1 MRRSNIV
8 IVAVLLGLALA
19 SWADVPGAFR
29 SDLLLSPFPT
39 TPKVVQLSKL
49 DKTVIINY
57 TVEKNEDLWS
67 ICRRYGV
74 DQYSVRSSN
83 DLDPGSIPAGT
94 VIRIPNHKG
103 TVYEVKTPENLDTI
117 SHGFNR
123 GKLLGAAYEQEILS
137 ANEFPMPD
145 LKIKDYSFDP
155 GTLLF
160 LPDAWKPTGLPFPF
174 TGGQPLRITSRF
186 GMRKH
191 PILGRVRKHDGF
203 DIAKP
208 YGTPVVASREGVVV
222 SAGWMGGYG
231 NMIEIRHAIKTKTG
245 TKTFYT
251 RYGHLSKIMVHSGQ
265 HVHLYQMIGRVG
277 STGLSTG
284 PHLHFEIRDEN
295 GVARN
300 PGGFQ

>member
-1 MRRSNIV
+1 MPRLRV
-8 IVAVLLGLALA
+8 GFLLSTFLVSVPL
-19 SWADVPGAFR
+19 SADISPFR
-29 SDLLLSPFPT
+29 NDLLLNAVPVV
-39 TPKVVQLSKL
+39 PKLDQLSKL
-49 DKTVIINY
+49 EEAVIINY
-57 TVEKNEDLWS
+57 TVPQNEDLWS
-67 ICRRYGV
+67 ICHRYGV
-74 DQYSVRSSN
+74 DQFSVRSSN
-83 DLDPGSIPAGT
+83 DLDPGTIPAGT

-103 TVYEVKTPENLDTI
+103 TIYEVKTLENLGAI

-123 GKLLGAAYEQEILS
+123 GKLMGAAYQREILL
-137 ANEFPMPD
+137 ANNFPMPD
-145 LKIKDYSFDP
+145 LKEKDYPFDV

-174 TGGQPLRITSRF
+174 TGGQPIRITSRF
-186 GMRKH
+186 GIRKH
-191 PILGRVRKHDGF
+191 PILGRTRKHDGF

-208 YGTPVVASREGVVV
+208 FGTPVVASREGSVVW
-222 SAGWMGGYG
+222 AGWQGGYG
-231 NMIEIRHAIKTKTG
+231 NMIEIRHEIKTKKG
-245 TKTFYT
+245 ARVFFT
-251 RYGHLSKIMVHSGQ
+251 RYGHLSKILVHQGQ